1 MIGRLA
7 ALILLSTMSL
17 IQTAEVP
24 HQLSL
29 TVFELGDNFTFHCPV
44 SETESKYLYW
54 HKQSLG
60 YMVQMIAAVVFGK
73 ITLSEQFKDS
83 RFTVTKGDTQYF
95 LTIRNVSKED
105 EATYF
110 CQNGTAYLQS
120 FVKGIFLAVIDRNQQ
135 KSVNVKQSPETAS
148 VQPGGSVTLQCSLL
162 SKNKEGQ
169 CPGEHS
175 VYWFRAGSG
184 ESHPGVIYTHRNS
197 SDEQEERSCVYSL
210 SKTIHNSSDTG
221 TYYCAVVTC
230 GEILFGEGTKVETNK
245 CLLGNVTDSGSE
257 LDPVVLVL
265 GVLLACCVTVIAV
278 LIFYVNQRKV
288 CEHCKAAM
296 GDSHHLG
303 HDKSTVNQSNDLAGE
318 AKVVNYAALDF
329 STRKVKRGK
338 KKDEY
343 MTECM
348 YSVVRADCHNQQ
360 HPSL

>member
-230 GEILFGEGTKVETNK
+230 GEILFGEGTKVETR
-245 CLLGNVTDSGSE
+245 SE